1 MEEPQAPVIGTPTE
15 PSTKRKEE
23 EELSEVEIKVVDD
36 QKDTVFLQ
44 KPEILKE

>member
-1 MEEPQAPVIGTPTE
+1 MEESQAPVVVTPTE

-36 QKDTVFLQ
+36 KENTVSLQ